1 LLDRAPEVAMASVTH
16 SFMKLFR
23 GSSADSDRGV
33 KPAHPGQRLTR
44 RSSGLA
50 ELSRALKSEEPLCI
64 LDLGYTSAANIRY
77 LTERGHK
84 IYSEDLLEASTDP
97 SLITQDEQGKPIL
110 DSRRFLA
117 DNLVYQAAHF
127 DIVLCWNL
135 ADYLD
140 ESLVKPVVGR
150 LWSTIKPGGMLLA
163 FFHTREAG
171 PDAPC
176 YRYHIVNNDMLEMQH
191 IEARRDVRRG
201 PTGALHTAIEKSF
214 RLQRVFNN
222 RHIENL
228 FRDFASIK
236 FFLTRDNIREV
247 LVVR

>member
-1 LLDRAPEVAMASVTH
+1 
-16 SFMKLFR
+16 MKLFR
-23 GSSADSDRGV
+23 GSTDSAPGI
-33 KPAHPGQRLTR
+33 KPAQVMQRLTR

-50 ELSRALKSEEPLCI
+50 ELARLLKSEEPRCI
-64 LDLGYTSAANIRY
+64 LDIGSTSAGNIRY

-97 SLITQDEQGKPIL
+97 SLLTKDEHGQRVL
-110 DSRRFLA
+110 DHKKFLA
-117 DNLVYQAAHF
+117 ENLLYSSAQF

-140 ESLVKPVVGR
+140 ESLVKPVVAR
-150 LWSTIKPGGMLLA
+150 LWSMMKPGGMLLA

-176 YRYHIVNNDMLEMQH
+176 YRYHIVGNDTLEMQH
-191 IEARRDVRRG
+191 IGARRDLRKG
-201 PTGALHTAIEKSF
+201 PTGAVHTAIEKSF

-228 FRDFASIK
+228 FRDFSSIK
-236 FFLTRDNIREV
+236 FFLTRDNVREV

>member
-1 LLDRAPEVAMASVTH
+1 MASVTH

-23 GSSADSDRGV
+23 GSSTDT
-33 KPAHPGQRLTR
+33 AHAARPVSLTQRLTR
-44 RSSGLA
+44 RSSGLGEIA
-50 ELSRALKSEEPLCI
+50 RVLQSQEPICV
-64 LDLGYTSAANIRY
+64 LDIGSTSAANIRY

-97 SLITQDEQGKPIL
+97 ALVTKNEHGQTIL

-117 DNLVYQAAHF
+117 DNLVYPAAQF

-135 ADYLD
+135 ADYMD
-140 ESLVKPVVGR
+140 ESLVKPVVAR

-176 YRYHIVNNDMLEMQH
+176 YRYHIVGTDVLEMQH
-191 IEARRDVRRG
+191 VEARRDIRRG
-201 PTGALHTAIEKSF
+201 PRGAIHTSIEKSF

-222 RHIENL
+222 RHIETL
-228 FRDFASIK
+228 FRDFGSIK